1 MSMTVAKKTSKY
13 FESPYLEIIIMIASV
28 VLSYFGLM
36 ILGAVPEI
44 TAVGDMA
51 TSTVVAIQFAFFMLS
66 VAIALI
72 SVIAGIGGG
81 VIFTPIMLAF
91 TGVNSVVV
99 RGAGLIVAMFSGLIS
114 TGIFIRKGLCSYK
127 SALLMTISQAVG
139 ALIGAIMA
147 ISVASTAGA
156 AGEGILRLALGLILI
171 ALAVYFLSGGKKLEH
186 PEVGKIDKLSAS
198 LHLDA
203 EFFEESEG
211 KMYHYNVHR
220 VGQSFILIFA
230 VGWIGG
236 FFGMGGGWAI
246 TPVLNC
252 CMGMPLKVAAATSGA
267 ILGIGS
273 CVSIWA
279 YMAAGAIIPFF
290 VLPWLSGQVIG
301 GFIGSYA
308 LAKIKVSTVRLI
320 LIGIMFFTS
329 FGLVSKALTTL
340 GVIGKVPSIVEVLVF
355 TAIIVLV
362 IVAILLDKKKADK
375 TSLKSATKKEV
386 VEAPEIELPLSERT
400 YASIVHWI
408 TIISSVLALFAPL
421 LIMINP
427 SANVLNPNKIFQAI
441 FNGGDTNAIWALAEG
456 GKFPGAH
463 YYLTNMNWSDSW
475 AEIAIALGCSV
486 GLWAMIPTVAIEFFK
501 EKNWKWA
508 ALGIVF
514 IALIV
519 LSMLGVF

>member
-1 MSMTVAKKTSKY
+1 MTSIKESKY
-13 FESPYLEIIIMIASV
+13 LQSPYLEIIIMIASV

-36 ILGAVPEI
+36 ILGAIPEI
-44 TAVGDMA
+44 PVQGDMA
-51 TSTVVAIQFAFFMLS
+51 TSTVVAVQFAFFMLS

-91 TGVNSVVV
+91 TSVNSVVV

-114 TGIFIRKGLCSYK
+114 TGIFIKKGLCSYK

-139 ALIGAIMA
+139 ALIGALMA

-156 AGEGILRLALGLILI
+156 AGEGILRLSLGLILV
-171 ALAVYFLSGGKKLEH
+171 ALAIYFISGGKKLEH
-186 PEVGKIDKLSAS
+186 PEIKKIDKLSAS
-198 LHLDA
+198 LKLDA

-211 KMYHYNVHR
+211 KMYHYDVTR
-220 VGQSFILIFA
+220 VGQSFILIFI

-267 ILGIGS
+267 ILGVGS

-279 YMAAGAIIPFF
+279 YMSAGAIIPFF

-340 GVIGKVPSIVEVLVF
+340 GIIGKVPSIVEVLFF
-355 TAIIVLV
+355 TLCILLV
-362 IVAILLDKKKADK
+362 IVAIILDKRKSDKKGAAK
-375 TSLKSATKKEV
+375 TETKV
-386 VEAPEIELPLSERT
+386 VEAPEIKLPLSERS
-400 YASIVHWI
+400 YATVVHWI

-427 SANVLNPNKIFQAI
+427 EANILNPNQIFQAI
-441 FNGGDTNAIWALAEG
+441 FNGGNTDAIWSLAKG
-456 GKFPGAH
+456 GSFPGAH
-463 YYLTNMNWSDSW
+463 YYLTNMNLSDSW

-486 GLWAMIPTVAIEFFK
+486 GLWAMIPTVALQFFK
-501 EKNWKWA
+501 EKDWKWGL
-508 ALGIVF
+508 LGLVF